1 METVTTALLW
11 LCLQGV
17 CIEVTPHAMAVAA
30 CESGDTVT
38 LGTGAWTAYNDNA
51 DGSTDGGA
59 WQINDYWVWNHD
71 NHWVIEPFAQTLGMD
86 ATTFLTLWPHPSDA
100 PPEIQYQLFEYLWA
114 DGAGAWHWSASQPCW
129 AKWVTP

>member
-1 METVTTALLW
+1 MIIETALLW
-11 LCLQGV
+11 LCLQGQ

-38 LGTGAWTAYNDNA
+38 LGTGRWDAYNDNS

-59 WQINDYWVWNHD
+59 WQINDYWVWSTD
-71 NHWVIEPFAQTLGMD
+71 DLWVIAPFARSLGMEPME
-86 ATTFLTLWPHPSDA
+86 FLRQWPSPQMA
-100 PPEIQYQLFEYLWA
+100 PPEIQYAMFEYLW
-114 DGAGAWHWSASQPCW
+114 DNGAGAWHWSASQPCW

>member
-1 METVTTALLW
+1 MILQTTLLW
-11 LCLQGV
+11 LCLQGQ

-38 LGTGAWTAYNDNA
+38 LGTGAWDAYNDNV

-59 WQINDYWVWNHD
+59 WQINDYWVWSTD
-71 NHWVIEPFAQTLGMD
+71 DLWVIAPFAQSLGM
-86 ATTFLTLWPHPSDA
+86 TGKEFLRQWPSPLAA
-100 PPEIQYQLFEYLWA
+100 PPEIQYAMFEYLWN
-114 DGAGAWHWSASQPCW
+114 DGAGAWHWSASRHCW